1 MSERKRGGELGFL
14 GELLDIGALS
24 MPQRVIE
31 HVLLDLRGRVSGIE
45 RLGRPFS
52 QSRQRPRGPRRGPAR
67 QESLPYGPRL
77 LLFALQLEL
86 PRFLRPFVLGR
97 RLNRARR
104 DLGDFLEPE
113 KAQQRMPD
121 VDRQPQALDRA
132 GHRHVER
139 VDVEFVQFERFV
151 RLVFRPAVIEFVC
164 LEIGRDHVVAQ
175 IGIDD
180 AVAGDQIE
188 KDDVRIFEA
197 FRLMDG
203 KDERRPKCARAAALS
218 SSRKTITAVR
228 TDARDDASRAF
239 NAFSSALSKR
249 TSPAA

>member
-1 MSERKRGGELGFL
+1 M
-14 GELLDIGALS
+14 
-24 MPQRVIE
+24 
-31 HVLLDLRGRVSGIE
+31 
-45 RLGRPFS
+45 
-52 QSRQRPRGPRRGPAR
+52 
-67 QESLPYGPRL
+67 

-121 VDRQPQALDRA
+121 VGLDNRQALHRA

-175 IGIDD
+175 IGIDR

-203 KDERRPKCARAAALS
+203 KDERRPEMRAGGGFVLVAQNNHRGA
-218 SSRKTITAVR
+218 
-228 TDARDDASRAF
+228 D
-239 NAFSSALSKR
+239 
-249 TSPAA
+249 